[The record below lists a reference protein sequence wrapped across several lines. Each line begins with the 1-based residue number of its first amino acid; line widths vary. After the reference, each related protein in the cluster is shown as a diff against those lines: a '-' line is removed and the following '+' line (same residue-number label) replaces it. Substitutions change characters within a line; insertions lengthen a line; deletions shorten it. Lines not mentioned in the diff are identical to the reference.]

1 MAQHHLLDQRNN
13 QINSLEQDRLERK
26 RRKEEKVDVALQIK
40 DLDISK
46 LNKQLKKKKNLM
58 NLENPHHMKEKMKK
72 MLIQKNLDMKKK
84 MGMEKEKIIM
94 RVKEKVRLRGKEK
107 ENIKKKRIKKKKKK
121 KGTRII

>member
-1 MAQHHLLDQRNN
+1 M
-13 QINSLEQDRLERK
+13 
-26 RRKEEKVDVALQIK
+26 DVALQIK

-84 MGMEKEKIIM
+84 IMEMEKEKIIM
-94 RVKEKVRLRGKEK
+94 KVREKVRLREKEKEK
-107 ENIKKKRIKKKKKK
+107 ENIKKKRIMQRKRK
-121 KGTRII
+121 KGTRIM